1 MYSYSFSQGITEA
14 SLRNEERDSQS
25 EESAALTAA
34 RALLDSEEEMQAV
47 HSTKS
52 VAALL
57 KSAKDK
63 IAQVKASVHPSV
75 AAEPKILNE
84 VTFEALCKCYCKR
97 FNPFLFLM

>member
-1 MYSYSFSQGITEA
+1 VRKFFSFLFQGITEA
-14 SLRNEERDSQS
+14 SLRNEEQRDQS

-34 RALLDSEEEMQAV
+34 RALLDSEEDMQAV

-63 IAQVKASVHPSV
+63 IAQVKASVHPGV

-84 VTFEALCKCYCKR
+84 VRSISHNTGVL
-97 FNPFLFLM
+97 